1 MNANAVKYMKI
12 AKEVKIF
19 KRKKKKKRLKVQNL
33 FEGRRIE

>member
-19 KRKKKKKRLKVQNL
+19 KRKKKKRLKVQNL